1 MIQHPSHSS
10 ATQRRPW
17 PSPSSWLWC
26 GIGAIIFS
34 ATVLLGLL
42 IKNAGP
48 RAAELG
54 VDISLSHDRN
64 PALTTISLAIHYG
77 MGPVGAIA
85 LLLLCCLGLLMM
97 RRSIVPA
104 FAFGSVVSVGW
115 LASEVGKRLVAR
127 IRPPSGTVQALV
139 QERGLDSFPSGHTA
153 FAVAL
158 VWAFL
163 LIVARTGR
171 ERMWTLAAG
180 VVFVA
185 WVAFSRLYLGV
196 HYPSDVMAS
205 VLIASGAIL
214 IWLPV
219 WHNLIKARLGQKP
232 TTHVPPSHPAGG
244 RHDGSMPVRGTATD
258 PGIWPTIPIGSG
270 GTPAGARTGQLPSKY
285 PREER
290 P

>member
-10 ATQRRPW
+10 ATQRHAW
-17 PSPSSWLWC
+17 PSPSSWWWC
-26 GIGAIIFS
+26 GIGASIFA

-42 IKNAGP
+42 INNAGS

-54 VDISLSHDRN
+54 VDIGLSHDRT

-77 MGPVGAIA
+77 LGPVGAIT
-85 LLLLCCLGLLMM
+85 LLVLCCLGLLMM

-104 FAFGSVVSVGW
+104 FAFGSVVSIGW

-127 IRPPSGTVQALV
+127 MRPPADTVQALV

-163 LIVARTGR
+163 LVVARTRR

-196 HYPSDVMAS
+196 HYPSDVIAS
-205 VLIASGAIL
+205 FFIASGAIL
-214 IWLPV
+214 PWLPV
-219 WHNLIKARLGQKP
+219 WHNLIEPRLGQKP
-232 TTHVPPSHPAGG
+232 TAPVPTSHRAGG
-244 RHDGSMPVRGTATD
+244 GNDGTMPFQGMATA
-258 PGIWPTIPIGSG
+258 PGIWPIIPIGSRA
-270 GTPAGARTGQLPSKY
+270 TSAGARTGQLPSKTQ
-285 PREER
+285 RSER